1 MDTRELNDIMSQMTT
16 NHHYL
21 LAQVIIWLTYLWRFY
36 SMVLS
41 ARLVPCMLTDV
52 QKADRAETS
61 ASLLTLFNENPDN
74 FISRFVTVDETWL
87 HHFDPESKAQNGLET
102 WWKYVISL
110 PPRKFCVIA
119 SDCKVMATIFW
130 DSEGILL
137 IDYLEHSRTI
147 SGNGNCY
154 TDLIGKC
161 RTTLEGKRRGRLLRR
176 VLFHQDNA
184 HAHSSS

>member
-21 LAQVIIWLTYLWRFY
+21 LAQVIIWLTYLWKFY

-52 QKADRAETS
+52 QKADHAETS
-61 ASLLTLFNENPDN
+61 TSLLTRINENPDN

-87 HHFDPESKAQNGLET
+87 HHFDPKSKAQSMAWEHVT
-102 WWKYVISL
+102 YP
-110 PPRKFCVIA
+110 PPRQFHVFA
-119 SDCKVMATIFW
+119 SACKVMATIFW

-137 IDYLEHSRTI
+137 IDYLEHTRTI
-147 SGNGNCY
+147 TGTYY

-161 RTTLEGKRRGRLLRR
+161 RTALKEKRRGKL
-176 VLFHQDNA
+176 
-184 HAHSSS
+184 

>member
-52 QKADRAETS
+52 QKADCAETS

-74 FISRFVTVDETWL
+74 FISRFLTVDKTWL
-87 HHFDPESKAQNGLET
+87 HHFDHESKAQSMA
-102 WWKYVISL
+102 WKHVISL
-110 PPRKFCVIA
+110 PPRKFCMIA

-147 SGNGNCY
+147 TGTYY
-154 TDLIGKC
+154 TDMIGKC
-161 RTTLEGKRRGRLLRR
+161 RAALKEKRRGKL
-176 VLFHQDNA
+176 
-184 HAHSSS
+184 